1 MNKTFVAGL
10 IGLAISSTALA
21 ADTPTSMEDV
31 VVSATRIEHKD
42 TETTYAS
49 EIHNREMIDAS
60 GAASLYDYL
69 AQYTSLNLSTFG
81 NKATPNIDMRGYG
94 TASGYQNLVVTV
106 DGQRL
111 NNIDQI
117 SQLIGAIPLDNID
130 RIEITKGSGSVLYG
144 DGAMSGTIQIYT
156 RARSGVSISA
166 SGGNYGARTGNLSA
180 GVSQQYFDFSV
191 SAAHDSHDG
200 YSKEDITGERDA
212 FTSNTQ
218 NAKLKIKP
226 TDNLR
231 FNLEGTS
238 SRINAYYNNA
248 LSRAQFRDN
257 PRQNGGRSY
266 NQQGFD
272 TDQLR
277 LGVEYDIND
286 RLKLMATH
294 NREDKVSEYFS
305 PFFSSRADY
314 DYHSNDIALNYLREE
329 LSIIGGVQTFDGVR
343 EGDFDKTS
351 KDNFAVFLQSEYR
364 WNDFTFSA
372 GGRREKVEYHYAP
385 TIGASKDD
393 DIKLNAWDLGVNYKI
408 DNAASIF
415 ANYNRAF
422 QAPDVD
428 RFFDFGG
435 IFNDFIEPAKSKT
448 LNIGFNHVTSANRFK
463 LTTFY
468 SKLDN
473 EIYYFNDPGSFF
485 NSKNTN
491 IDKSHKYGLELQ
503 DYLRITDSLSASL
516 IYTYTRAIIDREN
529 DGGGA
534 FNGKNLPGVPKHGVN
549 AGLNYTFFDNANI
562 NLNHVWRSTAYA
574 ANDFSNT
581 LLQKQNSYESTNIAL
596 SYRYRNLLWFAAV
609 NNIFEHA
616 NSIQI
621 DNDVIYP
628 VDFARTWRIGM
639 KADF

>member
-1 MNKTFVAGL
+1 MNKTFAAGL
-10 IGLAISSTALA
+10 IGLAISSTAIA

-60 GAASLYDYL
+60 RAASLYDYL
-69 AQYTSLNLSTFG
+69 AQYTSLNLLSSFG
-81 NKATPNIDMRGYG
+81 NKATPSIDMRGYG
-94 TASGYQNLVVTV
+94 TANGYQNLVITV

-111 NNIDQI
+111 NNIDQM

-130 RIEITKGSGSVLYG
+130 RIEITKGSGSVIYG
-144 DGAMSGTIQIYT
+144 DGAMAGTIQIDT
-156 RARSGVSISA
+156 RARSGVSVSA

-180 GVSQQYFDFSV
+180 GVSEQYFDFSV

-238 SRINAYYNNA
+238 SRIDARYNNA
-248 LSRAQFRDN
+248 LSRAQFRDD
-257 PRQNGGRSY
+257 PRQNGGRAY
-266 NQQGFD
+266 NHQGLD
-272 TDQLR
+272 TDQWR
-277 LGVEYDIND
+277 LGVEYDISSQWRVTANH
-286 RLKLMATH
+286 T
-294 NREDKVSEYFS
+294 REDKLSEYLS
-305 PFFSSRADY
+305 PFPFEADY
-314 DYHSNDIALNYLREE
+314 NYRSNDIALNYLGET
-329 LSIIGGVQTFDGVR
+329 LSVVGGIQTFDGVR

-385 TIGASKDD
+385 TIGTSKDD
-393 DIKLNAWDLGVNYKI
+393 DTKLNAWDLGVNYKI
-408 DNAASIF
+408 DNATSIF

-435 IFNDFIEPAKSKT
+435 IFNDFIEPAKSRT

-473 EIYYFNDPGSFF
+473 EIYYFSDATNFIF
-485 NSKNTN
+485 RNTN

-549 AGLNYTFFDNANI
+549 AGLNYTFFDSANV
-562 NLNHVWRSTAYA
+562 NLNHVWRSTTYA
-574 ANDFSNT
+574 SNDFANT
-581 LLQKQNSYESTNIAL
+581 LSQKQNSYESTNIAL

-609 NNIFEHA
+609 NNIFEHT